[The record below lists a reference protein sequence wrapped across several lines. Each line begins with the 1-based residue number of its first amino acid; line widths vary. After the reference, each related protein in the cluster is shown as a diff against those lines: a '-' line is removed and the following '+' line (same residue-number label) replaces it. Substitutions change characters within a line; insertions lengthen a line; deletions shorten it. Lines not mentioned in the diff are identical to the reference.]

1 MRRVCALKESLFP
14 SFSTAEYERRYRNIR
29 ALMDAHGVS
38 ALLIHG
44 DSQMNRA
51 RQADLHYVTNFLG
64 NWSNLCLFPRSG
76 DLALFVQTFNHVPDA
91 QRASI
96 VEDTRHGGVNS
107 GETAAKHMRDIGII
121 RGDVGIVGSMPYDQY
136 LPMIKALPEVKF
148 HNLTRPY
155 RQLRSDK
162 SDEEVIWMRR
172 GAAYTDMAMF
182 ALKEQV
188 RPGLKEYQLAAIV
201 ENAYLNEGGQTG
213 LHYISSTSMHASDRC
228 APAQNHGDRVIQQG
242 DVILTEITATYWG
255 YGGQVLRPIA
265 VAEDPTPDYQ
275 ELYAVAEE
283 AYYRVAEA
291 IKPGATVGDISRASA
306 FIDETDF
313 TICDGLVHGFGI
325 SLVPPSFRTPATEI
339 GKLDAEF
346 VIKRNMCLV
355 VQPNIIT
362 VDYQK
367 GVQLGNLGVVGDE
380 GFESLQA
387 YPVEFTRAG

>member
-1 MRRVCALKESLFP
+1 MRRVCALKDSLFP
-14 SFSTAEYERRYRNIR
+14 SFSKVEYERRYHNIR
-29 ALMDAHGVS
+29 QLMDAHGVV
-38 ALLIHG
+38 ALVIYG

-64 NWSNLCLFPRSG
+64 NWGNLCVFPRSG
-76 DLALFVQTFNHVPDA
+76 DLALFVQSFNHVPDA
-91 QRASI
+91 QRAAI
-96 VEDTRHGGVNS
+96 VEHTRHGGANS
-107 GETAAKHMRDIGII
+107 GETVAKHMQDIGII
-121 RGDVGIVGSMPYDQY
+121 RGDVGLVGGIPYDQY
-136 LPMIKALPEVKF
+136 LPMTKLLPEVRF

-155 RQLRSDK
+155 RRLRSDK
-162 SDEEVIWMRR
+162 SDEEVAWMRR
-172 GAAYTDMAMF
+172 GAAFTDMAMY

-188 RPGLKEYQLAAIV
+188 RPGLTEYQLAAII
-201 ENAYLNEGGQTG
+201 EKAYLNDGGQTG

-228 APAQNHGDRVIQQG
+228 APAQNHGDRVIQKG

-275 ELYAVAEE
+275 ELYDLAEE
-283 AYYRVAEA
+283 AYYRVTEA
-291 IKPGATVGDISRASA
+291 IKPGATVHEISQAGA

-325 SLVPPSFRTPATEI
+325 SLVPPSFRTPATDI
-339 GKLDAEF
+339 GALDGDF
-346 VIKRNMCLV
+346 VIQRNMCLV

-367 GVQLGNLGVVGDE
+367 GVQLGNLGVVGDQ

-387 YPVEFTRAG
+387 YPVEFSRVG